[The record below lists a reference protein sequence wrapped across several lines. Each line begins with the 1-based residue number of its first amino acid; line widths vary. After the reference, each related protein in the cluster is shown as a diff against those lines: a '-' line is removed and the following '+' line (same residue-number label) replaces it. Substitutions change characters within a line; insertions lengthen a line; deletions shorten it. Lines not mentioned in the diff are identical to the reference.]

1 MGEDRAAAYG
11 RRMADLPRTVADML
25 ARAGEIAPGP
35 AWQYYIGG
43 AGEERTLW
51 ANAEAWQAIGLR
63 QRVLVDVSERDT
75 TTSLLGRVR
84 PTPLVVPP
92 MAYQREL
99 HPGGEAELAA
109 GAGRRGVPYCLSTL
123 STSTLAEVESGA
135 PDTDRWFQLY
145 VLRDRGLVR
154 ALVDEAVARGFEA
167 LVVTADLPVLG
178 MRDRDARSGFAV
190 PASQTMVGA
199 LMGRNEE
206 LSPAAFAELIDA
218 SLTWEDLAEL
228 VDASTVPVLV
238 KGVLDADD
246 ARRAVECGV
255 AGIVVS
261 NHGGRQLDTV
271 QPTALALPQVV
282 QAVRETRRAVD
293 IIVDGGIR
301 RGTDVAKALAL
312 GADAVGVGRPCAA
325 GLAVAGADGVQRVL
339 DLLLAELHIALALTG
354 VPRAADL
361 SPDILLGT

>member
-1 MGEDRAAAYG
+1 
-11 RRMADLPRTVADML
+11 MADLPRTVADML
-25 ARAGEIAPGP
+25 TRAAEVAPDP

-43 AGEERTLW
+43 AGEERTLQG
-51 ANAEAWQAIGLR
+51 NVEAWQSIGLR
-63 QRVLVDVSERDT
+63 QRVLVDVSARDIST
-75 TTSLLGRVR
+75 TLLDRVR
-84 PTPLVVPP
+84 PTPLLVSP

-99 HPGGEAELAA
+99 HPGGEPELAA
-109 GAGRRGVPYCLSTL
+109 GAGRLGVPYCLSTL
-123 STSTLAEVESGA
+123 STSTMAEVESGA
-135 PDTDRWFQLY
+135 PGTDRWFQLY

-154 ALVDEAVARGFEA
+154 ALIGEAAARGFEA

-178 MRDRDARSGFAV
+178 MRDRDARTGFAV
-190 PASQTMVGA
+190 PASKTMVGA
-199 LMGRNEE
+199 MMGRTEE
-206 LSPAAFAELIDA
+206 LSPAAFAGFIDA
-218 SLTWEDLAEL
+218 SLTWDDLAEL

-238 KGVLDADD
+238 KGVLEADD

-282 QAVRETRRAVD
+282 QAVRETGRSVD
-293 IIVDGGIR
+293 VIVDGGIR

-325 GLAVAGADGVQRVL
+325 GLAVAGADGVQQVL
-339 DLLLAELHIALALTG
+339 DVLLAELHIALALTG
-354 VPRAADL
+354 VPRVADL